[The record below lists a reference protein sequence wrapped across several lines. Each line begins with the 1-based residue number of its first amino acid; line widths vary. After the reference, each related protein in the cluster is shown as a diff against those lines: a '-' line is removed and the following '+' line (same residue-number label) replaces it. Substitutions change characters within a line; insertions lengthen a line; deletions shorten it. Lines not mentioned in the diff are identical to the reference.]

1 MFEVC
6 IHRKNIKQRICPLM
20 EISGSFVKGCVR
32 WACSSPDF
40 SLLTAEPT
48 SLIKLGPGK
57 PNDAG
62 LRTCVSDAGSHFVAS
77 LQLLAGVLYLR
88 GGKNFALHVCL
99 SL

>member
-1 MFEVC
+1 MW
-6 IHRKNIKQRICPLM
+6 ILQIG
-20 EISGSFVKGCVR
+20 GSFVQSCVR

-40 SLLTAEPT
+40 TPLTAEPT
-48 SLIKLGPGK
+48 SLIKLEPAK

-77 LQLLAGVLYLR
+77 LQLLLAVLYVR
-88 GGKNFALHVCL
+88 GGKNFALHVYL